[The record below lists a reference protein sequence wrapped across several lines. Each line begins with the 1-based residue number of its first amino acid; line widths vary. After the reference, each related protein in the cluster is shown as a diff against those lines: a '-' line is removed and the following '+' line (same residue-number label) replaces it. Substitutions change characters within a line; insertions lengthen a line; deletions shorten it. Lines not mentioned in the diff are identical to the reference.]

1 MNISKTAERLYE
13 RTRVLRIV
21 ITENQEE
28 IDAIERLLSIWE
40 KEADK

>member
-1 MNISKTAERLYE
+1 MDKLVEERLYE
-13 RTRVLRIV
+13 RTRVLRTV